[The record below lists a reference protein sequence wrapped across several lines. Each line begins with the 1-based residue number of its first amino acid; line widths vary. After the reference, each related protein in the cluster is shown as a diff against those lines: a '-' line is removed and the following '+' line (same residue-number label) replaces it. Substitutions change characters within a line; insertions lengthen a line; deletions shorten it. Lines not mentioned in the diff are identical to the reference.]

1 MGGKEN
7 FRYSVAD
14 LLALQELFMLTSEH
28 LDKMVVYTEYKVY
41 DERAE
46 NNRQL
51 YRASPYFQGHEQ
63 NDWAMFDLSTEKKP
77 EWRDFEACQ
86 IKCFVDLT
94 DLPDDN
100 NLSTEHGNLVPG
112 MYALVEPAS
121 RNPDG
126 EEQGISKLIDSWINK
141 EDTNPKLK
149 EAGGEHSVIQLVD
162 LERLLAPIVVV
173 PDLDNTNPR
182 AYLRVLTRNLWAGVY
197 EDYLVAPHRRDWDE
211 PQE

>member
-1 MGGKEN
+1 MRGKEN

-14 LLALQELFMLTSEH
+14 LVALQELFIWASH
-28 LDKMVVYTEYKVY
+28 YRHKMVVYTEYKVY
-41 DERAE
+41 DERSE

-63 NDWAMFDLSTEKKP
+63 NDWAMFDLSTEQKP
-77 EWRDFEACQ
+77 EWRHFVACQ

-94 DLPDDN
+94 DVPEDN
-100 NLSTEHGNLVPG
+100 DLSTSHGNVEPG
-112 MYALVEPAS
+112 MYALVEPAC

-126 EEQGISKLIDSWINK
+126 EEQGLSQLIDSWIKK

-149 EAGGEHSVIQLVD
+149 DAAGTHSVIQLVD

-182 AYLRVLTRNLWAGVY
+182 AYLRVVTRNLWASVY
-197 EDYLVAPHRRDWDE
+197 EDYLVAPHRRDWD
-211 PQE
+211 